1 MYLDVLQ
8 ICYRNVT
15 VNVELGVMQEKWC
28 SCGVLQIIITITGVL
43 QYVCSCGGY
52 VGGYVPVVWLS
63 MCNHGVLQ

>member
-28 SCGVLQIIITITGVL
+28 SCGVLQII
-43 QYVCSCGGY
+43 
-52 VGGYVPVVWLS
+52 
-63 MCNHGVLQ
+63 M